1 MSTFMAKKEEIQKKW
16 YIVDAKD
23 KVLGRLCTR
32 IASVLRGKTKPIFTP
47 HVDTGDYVVVI
58 NADKVR
64 LTGKKSEKKIYRW
77 HTFYPGGLKE
87 IKFSDMQKKH
97 PKRVIELAVRGM
109 LPKGKL
115 GDKIFK
121 KLKIFTGETHN
132 ITGKNLESLD

>member
-1 MSTFMAKKEEIQKKW
+1 MSTFMAKKEEIQRKW
-16 YIVDAKD
+16 YLIDAKD
-23 KVLGRLCTR
+23 KILGRLCTK
-32 IASVLRGKTKPIFTP
+32 IASILRGKTKPIFTP

-58 NADKVR
+58 NADKVK
-64 LTGKKSEKKIYRW
+64 LTGKKSEKKIYRR

-87 IKFSDMQKKH
+87 MKFSEMQKKH

-132 ITGKNLESLD
+132 ITGKKLEILN

>member
-1 MSTFMAKKEEIQKKW
+1 MSTFMAKKEEVQKKW
-16 YIVDAKD
+16 YIIDAKD

-32 IASVLRGKTKPIFTP
+32 IASVLRGKHKPIFTP

-58 NADKVR
+58 NAEKVI

-87 IKFSDMQKKH
+87 MKFTDMQKKH

-109 LPKGKL
+109 LPKGRL
-115 GDKIFK
+115 GEKMFK
-121 KLKIFTGETHN
+121 KLKIFTGDNHK
-132 ITGKNLESLD
+132 ITAKKLENLD

>member
-23 KVLGRLCTR
+23 KVLGRLCTK

-64 LTGKKSEKKIYRW
+64 LTGKKQEKK
-77 HTFYPGGLKE
+77 
-87 IKFSDMQKKH
+87 
-97 PKRVIELAVRGM
+97 
-109 LPKGKL
+109 
-115 GDKIFK
+115 
-121 KLKIFTGETHN
+121 FTAGTPF
-132 ITGKNLESLD
+132 TPAD